1 MKYSMT
7 LRLRPLK
14 MDTTLKHVILLFSI
28 RNRPYFK
35 HGKHSLLVWVRS
47 DRAGYETT
55 QLAGYETTGNHSFYY
70 LLFYMRCNF
79 TFNLWLNFHSKYTQR
94 PLSFQAGSLSRALAE
109 ILVNGIDNAL

>member
-1 MKYSMT
+1 MT

-55 QLAGYETTGNHSFYY
+55 H
-70 LLFYMRCNF
+70 MRCNF